1 MSIKITVKGDW
12 KKTDKFLERVKN
24 LFKLG
29 VFDKYGKAGVYAL
42 QAATP
47 TDSGRTANSWS
58 YVIKRSSGKV
68 SIIWK
73 NSNVNKGVPIAVI
86 LQYGHGTG
94 TGGYV
99 AGRDYINPA
108 MRSIFD
114 NMADELWKEVTK

>member
-1 MSIKITVKGDW
+1 MSMKITVKGDW
-12 KKTDKFLERVKN
+12 KKTNKFLERIKN

-29 VFDKYGKAGVYAL
+29 VFDKYGRAGVNAL

-47 TDSGRTANSWS
+47 IDSGLTANSWS
-58 YVIKRSSGKV
+58 YKIKRSSGRV
-68 SIIWK
+68 SIVWS
-73 NSNVNKGVPIAVI
+73 NSNINKGVPIAII

-114 NMADELWKEVTK
+114 NMADELWREVTK